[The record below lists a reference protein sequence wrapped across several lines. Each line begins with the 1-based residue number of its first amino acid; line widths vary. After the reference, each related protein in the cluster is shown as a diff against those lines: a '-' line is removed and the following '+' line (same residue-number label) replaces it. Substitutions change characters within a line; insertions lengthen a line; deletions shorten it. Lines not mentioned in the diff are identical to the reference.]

1 MILLFFE
8 ICKKDFVVM
17 VFIMLRDFILEKFLV
32 LCKGEEEVGG
42 GVGFNFIFFSSGYF
56 FLIYILNIDLLLG
69 YFFFFNFYGS
79 R

>member
-17 VFIMLRDFILEKFLV
+17 VFIMLRDFILENFWFYV
-32 LCKGEEEVGG
+32 RGGG
-42 GVGFNFIFFSSGYF
+42 GVGFIFIFFSSRYF

-69 YFFFFNFYGS
+69 YFFFFSFYGS

>member
-17 VFIMLRDFILEKFLV
+17 VFIMLRDFILENFLV

-42 GVGFNFIFFSSGYF
+42 LVLILFFLVVDIFF
-56 FLIYILNIDLLLG
+56 
-69 YFFFFNFYGS
+69 
-79 R
+79 